1 MQKTVPSL
9 HCRLSRVFSLS
20 NLLIPPIL
28 IGAAFGPTAA
38 LAQDT
43 AAPPPATGWKHSL
56 VSGLSLTQV
65 SFKNWSKGGENSL
78 AYTLSLD
85 GKSTL
90 TDGAVLWENQYRF
103 AYGQARL
110 GDKELR
116 NTDDV
121 IDLASVL
128 TWVIAE
134 HLNPY
139 ASATAKTQFATGYQY
154 DANDVGIPSSKFL
167 DPAYFTQAVGLR
179 YQPVA
184 EVRTRLGLGLREVI
198 TDMYSSFNYADDP
211 QTGEIEKTSVNG
223 GLESVTDIEWVVM
236 ENVLFTSQLAVFEP
250 FSDTKHPVVN
260 NKNKLTGKVNSY
272 ITAMF
277 EFELV
282 YDDVVSPQ
290 AQLRQGISLGLSYTL
305 F

>member
-1 MQKTVPSL
+1 MLKTI
-9 HCRLSRVFSLS
+9 RL
-20 NLLIPPIL
+20 LLIIAAL
-28 IGAAFGPTAA
+28 GATAA
-38 LAQDT
+38 RAQEKT
-43 AAPPPATGWKHSL
+43 EPPPPEQGWKHSL

-65 SFKNWSKGGENSL
+65 SYKNWSKGGENSL

-90 TDGAVLWENQYRF
+90 TDGMVLWENQYRL

-110 GDKELR
+110 GDKDLR
-116 NTDDV
+116 KTDDV
-121 IDLASVL
+121 IDLASVF
-128 TWVIAE
+128 TYVIAE

-139 ASATAKTQFATGYQY
+139 ASATFKSQFTTGYKY
-154 DANDVGIPSSKFL
+154 DDNDVATAVSKFF
-167 DPAYFTQAVGLR
+167 DPAYFTQAVGIR

-198 TDMYSSFNYADDP
+198 TDEYSSFNYADDP
-211 QTGEIEKTSVNG
+211 KTGEIEKTSVNG

-236 ENVLFTSQLAVFEP
+236 ENVLLTSQLAVFEP
-250 FSDTKHPVVN
+250 FSDTKHPIVN

-290 AQLRQGISLGLSYTL
+290 VQLREGISLGLSYNL

>member
-1 MQKTVPSL
+1 MQKFA
-9 HCRLSRVFSLS
+9 RL
-20 NLLIPPIL
+20 LLIV
-28 IGAAFGPTAA
+28 AA
-38 LAQDT
+38 LGATAVRAQEKT
-43 AAPPPATGWKHSL
+43 EPPPPEKGWKHSL

-65 SFKNWSKGGENSL
+65 SYKNWSKGGENSL

-90 TDGAVLWENQYRF
+90 TDDAALWENQYRL

-116 NTDDV
+116 KTDDV
-121 IDLASVL
+121 IDLASVF
-128 TWVIAE
+128 TYMVAE
-134 HLNPY
+134 KLNPY
-139 ASATAKTQFATGYQY
+139 ASATFKSQFTTGYQY
-154 DANDVGIPSSKFL
+154 DANDVGIPVSKFF
-167 DPAYFTQAVGLR
+167 DPAYLTQAVGVR
-179 YQPVA
+179 YQPMP
-184 EVRTRLGLGLREVI
+184 EVRTRLGVGLREVI
-198 TDMYSSFNYADDP
+198 TSEYSSFNYADDP
-211 QTGEIEKTSVNG
+211 KTGEIEKTSVNG

-236 ENVLFTSQLAVFEP
+236 ENVLFTSQLAIFEP
-250 FSDTKHPVVN
+250 FQDMEHPIVN

-282 YDDVVSPQ
+282 YDDVVSHQ
-290 AQLRQGISLGLSYTL
+290 AQLRQGISLGLSYNL

>member
-1 MQKTVPSL
+1 
-9 HCRLSRVFSLS
+9 
-20 NLLIPPIL
+20 
-28 IGAAFGPTAA
+28 
-38 LAQDT
+38 
-43 AAPPPATGWKHSL
+43 

-65 SFKNWSKGGENSL
+65 SYKNWSKGGENSL

-103 AYGQARL
+103 AFGQARL
-110 GDKELR
+110 GDKALR
-116 NTDDV
+116 KTDDV
-121 IDLASVL
+121 IDLASVF
-128 TWVIAE
+128 TYVITE
-134 HLNPY
+134 HVNPY
-139 ASATAKTQFATGYQY
+139 ASATFKTQFATGYQY
-154 DANDVGIPSSKFL
+154 DANDVGIPVSAFL
-167 DPAYFTQAVGLR
+167 DPGYFTQSVGLR
-179 YQPVA
+179 YQPIA
-184 EVRTRLGLGLREVI
+184 EIRTRLGVGLREVI
-198 TDMYSSFNYADDP
+198 TDKYSGFNYADDP
-211 QTGEIEKTSVNG
+211 ETGEIEKTSVNG

-236 ENVLFTSQLAVFEP
+236 ENVLLTSQLAVFGP
-250 FSDTKHPVVN
+250 FSDMEHPVVN

-290 AQLRQGISLGLSYTL
+290 AQLREGISLGLSYTL

>member
-1 MQKTVPSL
+1 ML
-9 HCRLSRVFSLS
+9 NYIRL
-20 NLLIPPIL
+20 LLAL
-28 IGAAFGPTAA
+28 AA
-38 LAQDT
+38 LCTASVTAQDT
-43 AAPPPATGWKHSL
+43 AAAPPPQGWKHSL

-65 SFKNWSKGGENSL
+65 SYKNWSKGGENSL

-90 TDGAVLWENQYRF
+90 TEDMVLWENQYRL

-116 NTDDV
+116 KTDDV
-121 IDLASVL
+121 IDLASVF
-128 TWVIAE
+128 TYVIAE
-134 HLNPY
+134 KLNPY
-139 ASATAKTQFATGYQY
+139 ASATFKSQFTTGYQY
-154 DANDVGIPSSKFL
+154 DANDVGTPVSKFF
-167 DPAYFTQAVGLR
+167 DPAYFTEAVGIR
-179 YQPVA
+179 YQPA
-184 EVRTRLGLGLREVI
+184 PEVRTRLGVGLREVI
-198 TDMYSSFNYADDP
+198 TSEYSSFNYADDP
-211 QTGEIEKTSVNG
+211 KTGEIEKTSVNG

-250 FSDTKHPVVN
+250 FQDMEHPIVN

-277 EFELV
+277 EFELI
-282 YDDVVSPQ
+282 YDDVVSRQ
-290 AQLRQGISLGLSYTL
+290 VQLREGISIGLSYNL